1 MNKRNRVME
10 IFYRFMSGEHMAV
23 KDLAAEYEVSEK
35 SIQRDISEIKNFMAE
50 YGYSV
55 GREEVKF
62 DRSSQKMYFEAEKFL
77 TNGEMLAIT
86 KILIATR
93 TLPQDKMNQLVEKL
107 EGFASTKDKK
117 RLKELVKDGS
127 GAAAGDEKID
137 AISGSTVTSKAVL
150 RLSLIHI

>member
-55 GREEVKF
+55 GKEEVKF

-117 RLKELVKDGS
+117 RLKEERALPLQTGCN
-127 GAAAGDEKID
+127 
-137 AISGSTVTSKAVL
+137 AV
-150 RLSLIHI
+150 

>member
-55 GREEVKF
+55 GKEEVKF

-107 EGFASTKDKK
+107 EGICFNK
-117 RLKELVKDGS
+117 RQ
-127 GAAAGDEKID
+127 
-137 AISGSTVTSKAVL
+137 KAVEGTCKERTL
-150 RLSLIHI
+150 PLQTGRNAV

>member
-55 GREEVKF
+55 GKEEVKF

-117 RLKELVKDGS
+117 RLQQICSCGESCKPLCKN
-127 GAAAGDEKID
+127 I
-137 AISGSTVTSKAVL
+137 I
-150 RLSLIHI
+150 

>member
-55 GREEVKF
+55 GKEEVKF
-62 DRSSQKMYFEAEKFL
+62 DRSSQKMYFEAEKFFNEWRNAGNYQN
-77 TNGEMLAIT
+77 TDCNENA
-86 KILIATR
+86 AT
-93 TLPQDKMNQLVEKL
+93 
-107 EGFASTKDKK
+107 G
-117 RLKELVKDGS
+117 
-127 GAAAGDEKID
+127 
-137 AISGSTVTSKAVL
+137 
-150 RLSLIHI
+150 

>member
-55 GREEVKF
+55 GKEESLTVLHRKCIL
-62 DRSSQKMYFEAEKFL
+62 RQKSF
-77 TNGEMLAIT
+77 
-86 KILIATR
+86 
-93 TLPQDKMNQLVEKL
+93 
-107 EGFASTKDKK
+107 
-117 RLKELVKDGS
+117 
-127 GAAAGDEKID
+127 
-137 AISGSTVTSKAVL
+137 
-150 RLSLIHI
+150 

>member
-55 GREEVKF
+55 GKEEVKF

-93 TLPQDKMNQLVEKL
+93 TLPQDKMNQLIEKL
-107 EGFASTKDKK
+107 EEFASTKDKK
-117 RLKELVKDGS
+117 RLKELVKR
-127 GAAAGDEKID
+127 A
-137 AISGSTVTSKAVL
+137 
-150 RLSLIHI
+150 LSLQTGCNAV